1 MSDKKTVSTKEFS
14 YTAIDQKNNK
24 ITGDISALSSIAA
37 RGALQSQGLKQ
48 IKVHQ
53 KSNGLFGQNSSIK
66 GDQIAAF
73 YRQLAIMLTA
83 GIPIVQAL
91 TIIGDGCPSG
101 ALKKLCSQVRTDVEG
116 GKSFSVA
123 IKAHPEQ
130 FDTLVCSLVEAGEL
144 SGTLDVMMSRIAL
157 YKEKSDSLKKK
168 IKKAMY
174 YPAAVLSVALIV
186 TGILLIKVVPT
197 FKELFASYGAEL
209 PGFTQFVLNISE
221 ALQAHGL
228 LILMIL
234 VGFGILINQLYKKHK
249 KTRDVLQRL
258 LVKLPLFGAI
268 TKKVVIARFARTL
281 ATTSAAGVPLIE
293 SLEAVSIATNNIVYY
308 SAIQTIKSS
317 LAAGQQ
323 MGPAMRKTGVFPVM
337 VSQMIAIGEESGA
350 LEEMLAK
357 VANIYEE
364 DVDNTIDGLTSL
376 LEPMIMAILGIVVG
390 GLVVAMYLPVFKM
403 GSIM

>member
-1 MSDKKTVSTKEFS
+1 MSDNKTSMLKEFS
-14 YTAIDQKNNK
+14 YTALDQRNNK
-24 ITGDISALSSIAA
+24 ITGDISALSSVAA

-48 IKVHQ
+48 IKIHQ
-53 KSNGLFGQNSSIK
+53 KSNGLFGASSSIK
-66 GDQIAAF
+66 ADQIAAF
-73 YRQLAIMLTA
+73 YRQLSIMLTA

-91 TIIGDGCPSG
+91 TIIGDGYPNG
-101 ALKKLCSQVRTDVEG
+101 ALKKLCAQVRSDVES

-123 IKAHPEQ
+123 LKAHPEQ
-130 FDTLVCSLVEAGEL
+130 FDTLVASLVEAGEL
-144 SGTLDVMMSRIAL
+144 SGTLDVMMGRIAL

-197 FKELFASYGAEL
+197 FKDLFSSYGAEL
-209 PGFTQFVLNISE
+209 PEFTQFVLNISE
-221 ALQAHGL
+221 TLQAHGL
-228 LILMIL
+228 LILMML
-234 VGFGILINQLYKKHK
+234 VGFVILINQLYKRHK
-249 KTRDVLQRL
+249 KTRDALQTL
-258 LVKLPLFGAI
+258 LVKLPLFGPI
-268 TKKVVIARFARTL
+268 IKKAVIARFARTL

-308 SAIQTIKSS
+308 TAIQNIKSS
-317 LAAGQQ
+317 LEAGQQ
-323 MGPAMRKTGVFPVM
+323 MGPSMRKTGVFPVM

-357 VANIYEE
+357 IANIYEE

-376 LEPMIMAILGIVVG
+376 LEPLIMVILGIVVG
-390 GLVVAMYLPVFKM
+390 GLVIAMYLPVFKM
-403 GSIM
+403 GSIL

>member
-1 MSDKKTVSTKEFS
+1 MSDKKSSSIKEFS
-14 YTAIDQKNNK
+14 YTAIDQRNNK

-37 RGALQSQGLKQ
+37 RGALQSQGLKD

-53 KSNGLFGQNSSIK
+53 KSNGLFSAYSTIK
-66 GDQIAAF
+66 GDHIAAF

-91 TIIGDGCPSG
+91 TIICDGYPSG
-101 ALKKLCSQVRTDVEG
+101 ALKKLCGQVRSDLEG
-116 GKSFSVA
+116 GKSFSAA

-130 FDTLVCSLVEAGEL
+130 FDALVCSLVEAGEL
-144 SGTLDVMMSRIAL
+144 SGTLDVMMGRIAL
-157 YKEKSDSLKKK
+157 YKEKSESLKKK

-209 PGFTQFVLNISE
+209 PGFTQFVLHISE
-221 ALQAHGL
+221 ALEAHGL
-228 LILMIL
+228 LILIL
-234 VGFGILINQLYKKHK
+234 LVIFVTLINQLYKRHK
-249 KTRDVLQRL
+249 KTRDAIQIL
-258 LVKLPLFGAI
+258 LVKLPLFGPI
-268 TKKVVIARFARTL
+268 IKKAAIARFARTL

-293 SLEAVSIATNNIVYY
+293 SLEAVSISTNNIVYY
-308 SAIQTIKSS
+308 TAIQTIKSS
-317 LAAGQQ
+317 LEAGQQ
-323 MGPAMRKTGVFPVM
+323 MGPSMRKTGVFPVM

-376 LEPMIMAILGIVVG
+376 LEPLIMVILGVVVG
-390 GLVVAMYLPVFKM
+390 GLVIAMYLPVFKM

>member
-1 MSDKKTVSTKEFS
+1 MSDKKTSALKEFT
-14 YTAIDQKNNK
+14 YTATDQKNNK
-24 ITGDISALSSIAA
+24 ITGDISALSSVAA
-37 RGALQSQGLKQ
+37 RGALQNQGLKQ

-53 KSNGLFGQNSSIK
+53 KSNGFFGESSSIK
-66 GDQIAAF
+66 DDQISGF

-101 ALKKLCSQVRTDVEG
+101 ALKKLCVKVRADVES
-116 GKSFSVA
+116 GKSFSA
-123 IKAHPEQ
+123 TIKGYPEQ
-130 FDTLVCSLVEAGEL
+130 FDSLVCSLVEAGEL
-144 SGTLDVMMSRIAL
+144 SGTLDVMMGRIAL

-197 FKELFASYGAEL
+197 FKDLFGSYGAEL

-221 ALQAHGL
+221 TLQAHGL
-228 LILMIL
+228 IILIIL
-234 VGFGILINQLYKKHK
+234 VGCGFLISQLYKRHK
-249 KTRDVLQRL
+249 KTKDFIQTL
-258 LVKLPLFGAI
+258 LIKLPLFGPI
-268 TKKVVIARFARTL
+268 IKKAAIARFARTL

-293 SLEAVSIATNNIVYY
+293 SLEAVSISTNNIVYY
-308 SAIQTIKSS
+308 TAIQTIKDS
-317 LAAGQQ
+317 LEAGQQ
-323 MGPAMRKTGVFPVM
+323 MGPSMRKTGVFPVM

-357 VANIYEE
+357 IANIFEE

-376 LEPMIMAILGIVVG
+376 LEPVIMVILGVVVG
-390 GLVVAMYLPVFKM
+390 SLVIAMYLPVFKM

>member
-1 MSDKKTVSTKEFS
+1 MTDKKPSAIKEFS
-14 YTAIDQKNNK
+14 YTALDQRNNK

-37 RGALQSQGLKQ
+37 RGALQSQGLKN

-53 KSNGLFGQNSSIK
+53 KSNGFFGASSSIK
-66 GDQIAAF
+66 NEQIAAF

-91 TIIGDGCPSG
+91 TIIGEGYPSG
-101 ALKKLCSQVRTDVEG
+101 ALKKLCAKVRADVES
-116 GKSFSVA
+116 GKSFSA
-123 IKAHPEQ
+123 TIKAYPEQ

-144 SGTLDVMMSRIAL
+144 SGTLDVMMGRIAL

-197 FKELFASYGAEL
+197 FKDLFGSYGAEL

-221 ALQAHGL
+221 TLQAHGL
-228 LILMIL
+228 IILIIII
-234 VGFGILINQLYKKHK
+234 GFGALIAQLYKRHK
-249 KTRDVLQRL
+249 KTRDAIQTL
-258 LVKLPLFGAI
+258 LIQLPLFGPIIRKAA
-268 TKKVVIARFARTL
+268 IARFARTL

-308 SAIQTIKSS
+308 NAMQTIKSS
-317 LAAGQQ
+317 LEAGQQ
-323 MGPAMRKTGVFPVM
+323 MGPSMRKTGVFPVM

-376 LEPMIMAILGIVVG
+376 LEPLIMVILGIVVG
-390 GLVVAMYLPVFKM
+390 SLVVAMYLPVFKM

>member
-1 MSDKKTVSTKEFS
+1 MSDKKTVSTKAFS

-53 KSNGLFGQNSSIK
+53 KSNGFFGESSSIK

-234 VGFGILINQLYKKHK
+234 VGFGILINQLYKRHK
-249 KTRDVLQRL
+249 KTRDFLQKL
-258 LVKLPLFGAI
+258 LVKLPLFGTI
-268 TKKVVIARFARTL
+268 IKKVVIARFARTL

-308 SAIQTIKSS
+308 TAIQTIKSS
-317 LAAGQQ
+317 LEAGQQ

-337 VSQMIAIGEESGA
+337 VSQMIGIGEESGA

-357 VANIYEE
+357 VATIYEE

-376 LEPMIMAILGIVVG
+376 LEPLIMVILGIVVG
-390 GLVVAMYLPVFKM
+390 SLVVAMYLPVFKM

>member
-1 MSDKKTVSTKEFS
+1 MSDKKTSSIKEFT
-14 YTAIDQKNNK
+14 YTALDQRNNK

-37 RGALQSQGLKQ
+37 RGALQSQGLKG

-53 KSNGLFGQNSSIK
+53 KSNGLFGDSSSIK

-91 TIIGDGCPSG
+91 TIIGDGCPNG
-101 ALKKLCSQVRTDVEG
+101 ALKKLCGQVRTDVES
-116 GKSFSVA
+116 GKSFSAA

-144 SGTLDVMMSRIAL
+144 SGTLDVMMGRIAL
-157 YKEKSDSLKKK
+157 YKEKSDALKKK

-221 ALQAHGL
+221 ALEAHGL
-228 LILMIL
+228 LILVIL
-234 VGFGILINQLYKKHK
+234 VSFGILINQLYKRHK
-249 KTRDVLQRL
+249 KTRDAIQRL
-258 LVKLPLFGAI
+258 LVKLPLFGPI
-268 TKKVVIARFARTL
+268 IKKAVIARFARTL

-308 SAIQTIKSS
+308 TAIQNIKSS
-317 LAAGQQ
+317 LEAGQQ
-323 MGPAMRKTGVFPVM
+323 MGAAMRKTGVFPVM

-376 LEPMIMAILGIVVG
+376 LEPLIMVILGIVVG